1 MSKLYNIYLEEK
13 KKNSDIL
20 LLFKSGIFYIAIAE
34 DAIKLSNL
42 LHLKLTNLNDTIQKC
57 GFPCSSSNKYFHLF
71 NILNIDTKII
81 DIKSNTTS
89 TVDNTL
95 NIDIIRELLIKIKKV
110 DLDSLSVSDSYKF
123 IEDLKRYIDNN
134 NL

>member
-13 KKNSDIL
+13 NKNKDVL
-20 LLFKSGIFYIAIAE
+20 LLFKSGIFYISIAE

-42 LHLKLTNLNDTIQKC
+42 LHLKLTNLNESIKKC
-57 GFPCSSSNKYFHLF
+57 GFPCSSSNKYFHLL
-71 NILNIDTKII
+71 NILNVDTKII
-81 DIKSNTTS
+81 DVKSNTTS
-89 TVDNTL
+89 TIDNTF
-95 NIDIIRELLIKIKKV
+95 NIDIIKELLLKIRKIN
-110 DLDSLSVSDSYKF
+110 LDSLSISASYKF

>member
-13 KKNSDIL
+13 KKNRDIL

-57 GFPCSSSNKYFHLF
+57 GFPCF
-71 NILNIDTKII
+71 
-81 DIKSNTTS
+81 
-89 TVDNTL
+89 
-95 NIDIIRELLIKIKKV
+95 R
-110 DLDSLSVSDSYKF
+110 
-123 IEDLKRYIDNN
+123 
-134 NL
+134 

>member
-13 KKNSDIL
+13 KKNRDIL

-34 DAIKLSNL
+34 DAIKLSNI

-95 NIDIIRELLIKIKKV
+95 NINIIKELLSKIKKI

-123 IEDLKRYIDNN
+123 IEDLKNATRDI

>member
-13 KKNSDIL
+13 KKNRDIL

-57 GFPCSSSNKYFHLF
+57 GFPCSSIEKYMPIFKA
-71 NILNIDTKII
+71 LNIELKII
-81 DIKSNTTS
+81 EVEKNTAYNVQQFKQNQFINLIIDELNNVDTNNLSVVEAYSFIENLKS
-89 TVDNTL
+89 
-95 NIDIIRELLIKIKKV
+95 IIKK
-110 DLDSLSVSDSYKF
+110 
-123 IEDLKRYIDNN
+123 IE
-134 NL
+134 

>member
-13 KKNSDIL
+13 KKNRDIL

-57 GFPCSSSNKYFHLF
+57 GFPCSSIEKYMPIFKA
-71 NILNIDTKII
+71 LNIELKII
-81 DIKSNTTS
+81 EVEKNTAYNVQQFKQNQFINLIIDELNNVDTNNLSVVESYSFIENLKS
-89 TVDNTL
+89 
-95 NIDIIRELLIKIKKV
+95 IIKK
-110 DLDSLSVSDSYKF
+110 
-123 IEDLKRYIDNN
+123 IE
-134 NL
+134 